1 MDNSVPASTARSSY
15 RRRRGYTR
23 RRRSS
28 FRRRRGYTRRRR
40 TSRRSRR
47 TRVWDMPL
55 SKFVSA
61 QIDPFN
67 NIVDGC
73 KIPDSN
79 TYPSCPIRIEDIF
92 AGQASDANGLYV
104 RAFMPTFINNIIGH
118 TAAGTDTWTWSAAYG
133 GAANSSKAATVASQY
148 NLVRPVAHGIR
159 VTCSAAPTAVTGNLH
174 VAIVAMSDFN
184 QPTWALPTS
193 ISQMANAMFY
203 KRWPVAQFTQQS
215 LRIVNKFL
223 DCTSTRYMDPTS
235 DGIQNATDAE
245 LHTNGWAVILIALE
259 GAPATTPML
268 GIEEVMHFE
277 AIPRSSGLDTS
288 TPAAPFNVVQQEQA
302 SRLAGRVSA
311 AYADTEEPSYFQEVS
326 QALNRGVGAYARNA
340 FNNVVLPAAYGYGYH
355 AAGQAMNLVAQGIMG
370 VTNFRNPSAFARM
383 V

>member
-1 MDNSVPASTARSSY
+1 MTLVVDNSVPASTARSSY
-15 RRRRGYTR
+15 RRRRYTR
-23 RRRSS
+23 RRRMRGY
-28 FRRRRGYTRRRR
+28 RRRRYTRRRR
-40 TSRRSRR
+40 ARR
-47 TRVWDMPL
+47 TLVRARKTL

-61 QIDPFN
+61 QIDPFDQR
-67 NIVDGC
+67 VDGC

-79 TYPSCPIRIEDIF
+79 TYPSCSIRIEDIF
-92 AGQASDANGLYV
+92 AGQASDANGLYA
-104 RAFMPTFINNIIGH
+104 RAFMPTLINNIIGH
-118 TAAGTDTWTWSAAYG
+118 TAAGTDSWTWSAAYG
-133 GAANSSKAATVASQY
+133 GALNSSKAATVASQY

-184 QPTWALPTS
+184 QPTWSLPVN

-203 KRWPVAQFTQQS
+203 KKWPVAQFTQQS

-235 DGIQNATDAE
+235 DGIVNSNDAE
-245 LHTNGWAVILIALE
+245 LHTNGWAVILVVLE
-259 GAPATTPML
+259 GAPATTSML

-277 AIPRSSGLDTS
+277 AIPRASGLDTS
-288 TPAAPFNVVQQEQA
+288 TPAAAFDVEQQQQA
-302 SRLAGRVSA
+302 SHLAGRVSA
-311 AYADTEEPSYFQEVS
+311 AFADSEEPHYLQEVS
-326 QALNRGVGAYARNA
+326 QALNAGAGRFARDA
-340 FNNVVLPAAYGYGYH
+340 FHNYVLPAAASYGYH
-355 AAGQAMNLVAQGIMG
+355 AAGLAAGALAQGIMG